1 MGKISEFFNFDNIGS
16 KIKNLAKYSCWIT
29 ILLIWIA
36 ASISFIVLVSDSWT
50 AYLWWIPLVSAVVG
64 PFLVWIGSWA
74 MYAFGE
80 FVEDIHA
87 MRVKERTTAEVKAK
101 QEAEARIKREAEEKA
116 RREAETTAK
125 REDEKKAMQIIQKK
139 EKTLSEKLEY
149 ALMFQTDDGMVNY
162 LKGLQD
168 EAVQD
173 ILKSPQHLI
182 REQIKNLLEHL

>member
-36 ASISFIVLVSDSWT
+36 ALISFIVLVSDSWT

-87 MRVKERTTAEVKAK
+87 MRDKEGTTAEVKAK
-101 QEAEARIKREAEEKA
+101 REAEARIKREAELKA
-116 RREAETTAK
+116 QREAEEKAQ
-125 REDEKKAMQIIQKK
+125 REAEERRKEQVAEIEQPSGEQCQLCGKYFEHLSYCKITDDMGTRYRNICDDCIQKHNATK
-139 EKTLSEKLEY
+139 
-149 ALMFQTDDGMVNY
+149 Q
-162 LKGLQD
+162 
-168 EAVQD
+168 
-173 ILKSPQHLI
+173 
-182 REQIKNLLEHL
+182 